1 MIVIILFAIASQETR
16 LCPAEICFSGHM
28 LSGQR
33 HNPVK
38 QSSVLNASIKVWLRY
53 FLCFSRGKS
62 FLNHSSLPIPQKLM
76 MPFFRE
82 KGMSSKKQKMEE
94 KNRLKL
100 RNWQVATEQ
109 IIAGR
114 KIYTIHLQSIEAVK
128 TSSLKK
134 IGSKI
139 FIFH

>member
-94 KNRLKL
+94 KKQVETAKL
-100 RNWQVATEQ
+100 
-109 IIAGR
+109 AGR
-114 KIYTIHLQSIEAVK
+114 NRTDNCR
-128 TSSLKK
+128 KK
-134 IGSKI
+134 NLHHTLTKYRGCEDK
-139 FIFH
+139 